1 MHRTRSVRAARSL
14 HAGRLAAALL
24 FLLAACDGGGGPAPV
39 ADPDDL
45 QISILD
51 GGGQRATVRPPGNQ
65 PADSLVVRVPVVLR
79 VSVAQDLDAEDGA
92 TGPSPRVRLPDG
104 ITVHWRTVE
113 PFCQVVHATTQLAP
127 GTDTTSN
134 QYVRP
139 TRSGICRVEVA
150 ATVEGRP
157 FGTPDTAAVH
167 FSAGPPV
174 RAVAREP
181 IVPIVTGTAG
191 QHVFRFMPNVFD
203 VYDNLVEDIEF
214 SFTFAV
220 TKGAPNF
227 SIRDVREGFVWA
239 PEEGYGAVTA
249 TYGPVSATTELW
261 ALDFLPSRLWRL
273 SWECYGMQ
281 RPDGVV
287 VDSVHHQMDRAAAGY
302 GGVTARGLTTGFQ
315 GTITSR
321 EWVRGQPVRE
331 TQRLRATVFAAQLP
345 DILTWSPGQVSQAV
359 PEGYRGGTLCEPGP
373 DGAAWTRTS
382 PMRVDRL

>member
-1 MHRTRSVRAARSL
+1 MHPTRFAGP
-14 HAGRLAAALL
+14 GRLAAALL
-24 FLLAACDGGGGPAPV
+24 LLLAACGDGGGPVPV

-45 QISILD
+45 EISILD
-51 GGGQRATVRPPGNQ
+51 GGGQRATVRPPGDQ
-65 PADSLVVRVPVVLR
+65 PADSLLVRVPVVLR
-79 VSVAQDLDAEDGA
+79 VSVVRDVEGEDGA
-92 TGPSPRVRLPDG
+92 TGPSRRVRLPDG
-104 ITVHWRTVE
+104 VTVHWRTLE

-139 TRSGICRVEVA
+139 TRSGICRVEAA

-157 FGTPDTAAVH
+157 IGAPDTAAVH
-167 FSAGPPV
+167 FAAGPPV
-174 RAVAREP
+174 RAVSREP
-181 IVPIVTGTAG
+181 IVAMTTGTAG
-191 QHVFRFMPNVFD
+191 EHVFRFMPRVFD

-214 SFTFAV
+214 SFTFAI

-227 SIRDVREGFVWA
+227 AIRDVRGGFVWA

-249 TYGPVSATTELW
+249 TYGTVSATSEAW
-261 ALDFLPSRLWRL
+261 ALDFLPFKSWRL

-281 RPDGVV
+281 RPDGAV
-287 VDSVHHQMDRAAAGY
+287 VDSVHHQMDPAAAEY
-302 GGVTARGLTTGFQ
+302 GGLNARGLTTSFR
-315 GTITSR
+315 GTVTRR
-321 EWVRGQPVRE
+321 EWVRGQPMRE
-331 TQRLRATVFAAQLP
+331 TRQLGATVFAGQRP

-359 PEGYRGGTLCEPGP
+359 PTGYRGGTLCEPGP

>member
-1 MHRTRSVRAARSL
+1 MHRTRPAGPARI
-14 HAGRLAAALL
+14 AAALFL
-24 FLLAACDGGGGPAPV
+24 LLAACDDGGGPAPV

-45 QISILD
+45 QIRIVD

-79 VSVAQDLDAEDGA
+79 VSVTQDVEAEDGA
-92 TGPSPRVRLPDG
+92 TGPSRGVRLPDG
-104 ITVHWRTVE
+104 VTIHWRTLE

-139 TRSGICRVEVA
+139 TRSGICQLEAV

-157 FGTPDTAAVH
+157 FGKPDTAAVH
-167 FSAGPPV
+167 FAAGPPV
-174 RAVAREP
+174 RAESREP
-181 IVPIVTGTAG
+181 IVAMATGTGG
-191 QHVFRFMPNVFD
+191 QHVFRFMPRVFD
-203 VYDNLVEDIEF
+203 VYDNLVEDIEY
-214 SFTFAV
+214 SFTYAI

-227 SIRDVREGFVWA
+227 AIRDVREGFVWA
-239 PEEGYGAVTA
+239 PDEGYGAVTA
-249 TYGPVSATTELW
+249 TYGTVSATTDVW
-261 ALDFLPSRLWRL
+261 ALDFLPFRIWRL

-281 RPDGVV
+281 RADGAV

-302 GGVTARGLTTGFQ
+302 GGVSVRGLTIGFR

-331 TQRLRATVFAAQLP
+331 TQSLDATVFAGQLP

-359 PEGYRGGTLCEPGP
+359 PTGYRGGTLCEAGP
-373 DGAAWTRTS
+373 DGAAWSRTS